1 MKFDLVVI
9 GHIMKE
15 IIKFPDRE
23 IGPVLGSPAAYS
35 SVAAGVLGARTG
47 IVTVIGKDMP
57 DFLINPIVEA
67 NVDTK
72 GIKLKDCCTR
82 TTILTYD
89 CVGNKKVSYLR
100 IPPNIIFDD
109 IPKCYLNAPAF
120 FICPMDFEVP
130 IETINE
136 FKKNRIIMTDLGGY
150 GGTVSTF
157 HPDKDNLASEDI
169 VKDIVSR
176 FNIVKASVEDCIY
189 LFPSLN
195 NEKDYLYKLLDMG
208 PEVVIITLGKSG
220 SIISDHNKVFEIP
233 AFKTDVKDTTGA
245 GDVFCAA
252 FLLEW
257 LRTENLYK
265 SGIYA
270 SAASSIVVEKSGGVI
285 VNRMPTDKGVRERIR
300 SLSN

>member
-89 CVGNKKVSYLR
+89 CVGNKKVS
-100 IPPNIIFDD
+100 
-109 IPKCYLNAPAF
+109 
-120 FICPMDFEVP
+120 
-130 IETINE
+130 
-136 FKKNRIIMTDLGGY
+136 
-150 GGTVSTF
+150 
-157 HPDKDNLASEDI
+157 
-169 VKDIVSR
+169 
-176 FNIVKASVEDCIY
+176 
-189 LFPSLN
+189 
-195 NEKDYLYKLLDMG
+195 
-208 PEVVIITLGKSG
+208 
-220 SIISDHNKVFEIP
+220 
-233 AFKTDVKDTTGA
+233 
-245 GDVFCAA
+245 
-252 FLLEW
+252 
-257 LRTENLYK
+257 
-265 SGIYA
+265 
-270 SAASSIVVEKSGGVI
+270 
-285 VNRMPTDKGVRERIR
+285 
-300 SLSN
+300 